1 MPVILAQI
9 LTRCKKQ
16 TEPKFLLTCT
26 ATQATDRKTMNPFTL
41 YQDDGSSD
49 PQYGATL
56 ESVKASI
63 ARPPCECDD
72 CQNGFYTVKE
82 QYIPGL
88 SYRRRLSDKEAER
101 RVLSAGENIHRRQ
114 ASLTERINIYGD
126 VLLSRWKKRSQA
138 KREAL
143 LKEAAPELEEDQWFL
158 PRYTYLRERL
168 YIHARSPTRRRQ
180 LLLPWLNVQVMKTN
194 PAVLFA
200 LLHYRTAYSPQ
211 HWAAFDSRQLTLGWA
226 AGFFDVD
233 FSAKCVV
240 MYGDQYGSLVDW
252 EEKAAHRA
260 DTLGFPRAMLVLE
273 AQAYLMEVLCSIVG
287 RILDG
292 VDPSQP
298 PRVDKWRE
306 LVSHDAFRQTG
317 VVEFW
322 SPYTNQAFSKPP
334 EFDSNYLLTLAK
346 TRLDETRDH
355 LWYLQC
361 DAAYMR
367 RHLKTMFATEIF
379 KKASESHR
387 AVLLAQRIRT
397 EILNHHW
404 WRWIEMECKH
414 VDTER
419 KRFRD
424 NVYSGTPLPIRYD
437 KALGALELL
446 LVNQV
451 IYRASRLEELLPFVP
466 GLQKHWSL
474 EPEANLPNTIGFLK
488 REASVNTQ
496 EALTEDPLD
505 WCLVQLQAKPDDQ
518 RAFDHAMLFAMLQDH
533 LSSNPS
539 EKKRLDEIIYQ
550 TLSDLSTCHE
560 MLLAVRFHRPQN
572 AARTLQEVSTT
583 EDREFW
589 KPRRSES
596 YKEDLGLLQGI
607 GTSLIRDFYLAKPP
621 TGPRNADWLARSR
634 VLRTA
639 LEKFWESIR
648 GTVREEFR
656 SSAYSPAEVDS
667 LLEVVSAN
675 LSAEYLQQEQQ
686 AEAEILTAI
695 RRVEEPQAVAGFF
708 YEAEPRP
715 VPSTIVTRR
724 EKAKTRGGQGT
735 SAGDTIELG
744 DKAASAHGEP
754 TELTKGTAIE
764 VTRQSLGVF
773 QLMFPNRDDVVKDV
787 LWDRFVHAMIDAGFT
802 ARNNSG
808 SAVAFKQLSG
818 EGGRIVFHKPHPVDK
833 IDPVLLRIMGKR
845 MERWFGWRRELFVL
859 RDEII

>member
-1 MPVILAQI
+1 
-9 LTRCKKQ
+9 
-16 TEPKFLLTCT
+16 
-26 ATQATDRKTMNPFTL
+26 MNPFTL
-41 YQDDGSSD
+41 YRDDRSSD
-49 PQYGATL
+49 PEYRATI
-56 ESVKASI
+56 ESVEASI
-63 ARPPCECDD
+63 ARPPCECVD

-82 QYIPGL
+82 QYSPDL

-101 RVLSAGENIHRRQ
+101 SVLSAVEDIHRRRT
-114 ASLTERINIYGD
+114 SLTKRINVFGD
-126 VLLSRWKKRSQA
+126 VLLSRWKKRSKA

-143 LKEAAPELEEDQWFL
+143 LKEAAPELEEDQWLL
-158 PRYTYLRERL
+158 PRYSYLRERL
-168 YIHARSPTRRRQ
+168 YTHARSPTRRRQ

-211 HWAAFDSRQLTLGWA
+211 DWAAFDSRQLTLGWA

-233 FSAKCVV
+233 FSAKCVI
-240 MYGDQYGSLVDW
+240 MYGHQYGSLVDW
-252 EEKAAHRA
+252 DEKAAHRA

-273 AQAYLMEVLCSIVG
+273 AQAYLMEVLCSMVE

-298 PRVDKWRE
+298 PRVEKWRD
-306 LVSHDAFRQTG
+306 LVSHEAFRETG

-322 SPYTNQAFSKPP
+322 SPYTNQAFSQPP
-334 EFDSNYLLTLAK
+334 ELDSNYLLTLAK
-346 TRLDETRDH
+346 TRLDETGDH

-379 KKASESHR
+379 KKASEPQK

-404 WRWIEMECKH
+404 WRWIEMECRH
-414 VDTER
+414 VDAVR

-424 NVYSGTPLPIRYD
+424 DIYPGTPLPIRYD

-451 IYRASRLEELLPFVP
+451 IYRASRLKELLPFVP
-466 GLQKHWSL
+466 GLQKHWNL

-488 REASVNTQ
+488 REASANTQ

-533 LSSNPS
+533 LFSNPS
-539 EKKRLDEIIYQ
+539 ERKRLDEVIYQ

-572 AARTLQEVSTT
+572 AARTVQEVRAT
-583 EDREFW
+583 EDRESW
-589 KPRRSES
+589 KPRHSES
-596 YKEDLGLLQGI
+596 YKEDLGLLERI

-621 TGPRNADWLARSR
+621 TGPKNADWLARSR

-648 GTVREEFR
+648 GTVREEFGG
-656 SSAYSPAEVDS
+656 SAFSLAEVDS

-675 LSAEYLQQEQQ
+675 LSAEYLQQEQR
-686 AEAEILTAI
+686 AEAEILAAI
-695 RRVEEPQAVAGFF
+695 RRVDEPQAVAGFF

-715 VPSTIVTRR
+715 VSSTIVTRR

-735 SAGDTIELG
+735 SASDAIELR
-744 DKAASAHGEP
+744 DNAPSAHREP

-773 QLMFPNRDDVVKDV
+773 QLMFPDKNDVVKDV
-787 LWDRFVHAMIDAGFT
+787 LWDRFVNAMIDAGFT

-845 MERWFGWRRELFVL
+845 MARRFGWRRELFVL
-859 RDEII
+859 CDEAT

>member
-1 MPVILAQI
+1 
-9 LTRCKKQ
+9 
-16 TEPKFLLTCT
+16 
-26 ATQATDRKTMNPFTL
+26 MNPFTL

-49 PQYGATL
+49 PKYRATV

-63 ARPPCECDD
+63 ARLPCECID

-82 QYIPGL
+82 QYSPGL
-88 SYRRRLSDKEAER
+88 SYRRRLSDNEAGR
-101 RVLSAGENIHRRQ
+101 HVLSAVEDIHRRQ
-114 ASLTERINIYGD
+114 ASLTKHINVYGD

-143 LKEAAPELEEDQWFL
+143 LKEAAPELEEDQWLL

-168 YIHARSPTRRRQ
+168 YIYARSPTRRRQ

-273 AQAYLMEVLCSIVG
+273 AQAYLMEVLCSIVE

-298 PRVDKWRE
+298 PWVDKWRE
-306 LVSHDAFRQTG
+306 LVSHEAFRETG

-322 SPYTNQAFSKPP
+322 SPYTNQAFSQPP

-367 RHLKTMFATEIF
+367 RHLKTIFATEIF
-379 KKASESHR
+379 KKASEPHR
-387 AVLLAQRIRT
+387 AMLLAQRIRT

-414 VDTER
+414 
-419 KRFRD
+419 
-424 NVYSGTPLPIRYD
+424 D
-437 KALGALELL
+437 KAFGALKLL

-466 GLQKHWSL
+466 GLQKHWNL

-488 REASVNTQ
+488 REASANTQ

-505 WCLVQLQAKPDDQ
+505 WYLVQLQAKPDDQ

-572 AARTLQEVSTT
+572 AARTVQEVSTT

-596 YKEDLGLLQGI
+596 YKEDLGLLQDI

-621 TGPRNADWLARSR
+621 TGPRNTDWLARCR
-634 VLRTA
+634 
-639 LEKFWESIR
+639 ESIR
-648 GTVREEFR
+648 GTIREEFR
-656 SSAYSPAEVDS
+656 SSAYSPAEVDC

-724 EKAKTRGGQGT
+724 EKAKTRGGQGA

-744 DKAASAHGEP
+744 DKAASAHGES

-773 QLMFPNRDDVVKDV
+773 QLMFPDRDDVVKDV
-787 LWDRFVHAMIDAGFT
+787 LWDRFVHAMFDAGFA

-808 SAVAFKQLSG
+808 SAVAFTQLSG
-818 EGGRIVFHKPHPVDK
+818 EGGRIVFHKPHPIDK

-845 MERWFGWRRELFVL
+845 MAKWFGWRRELFIL
-859 RDEII
+859 RDETT